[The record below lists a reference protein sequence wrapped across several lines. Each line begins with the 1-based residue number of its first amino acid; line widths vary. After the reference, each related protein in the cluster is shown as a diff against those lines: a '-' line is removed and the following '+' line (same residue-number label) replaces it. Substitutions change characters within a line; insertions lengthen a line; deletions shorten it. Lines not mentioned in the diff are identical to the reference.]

1 MTLAADGI
9 RREGAMVGAET
20 WTDAEGRRLDEGE
33 ALDRLA
39 AVRVVLLGERHDRP
53 EDHLWQARVIAGL
66 AARRRPVVVG
76 FEMFPRHARPAL
88 DAWVAGGL
96 DRAGFLA
103 ATRWPEV
110 WGMDA
115 DLYMPIFE
123 VCRAGG
129 IAMRGLN
136 VDRPVVSLVGRD
148 GWEALPE
155 AERDWLTPARPA
167 SAAYRRA
174 IFDLTGGVRPD
185 RRAQSPDD
193 PAFDRF
199 ARAQGVWDRAFACA
213 LAGILAETPAAL
225 AIGVIGR
232 GHLERRLGV
241 VEQLDDLRVGPALVA
256 LPDGPAGAG
265 DLMTAS

>member
-1 MTLAADGI
+1 
-9 RREGAMVGAET
+9 MVGAGG
-20 WTDAEGRRLDEGE
+20 WIDAAGARLDEGA

-39 AVRVVLLGERHDRP
+39 TARIALLGERHDRV

-96 DRAGFLA
+96 DRERFLEA
-103 ATRWPEV
+103 ARWREV
-110 WGMDA
+110 WGMDP

-123 VCRAGG
+123 LCRAEG

-136 VDRPVVSLVGRD
+136 VDRPLVSLIGRD

-155 AERDWLTPARPA
+155 AERGWLSPARPA
-167 SAAYRRA
+167 SPAYRRA

-185 RRAQSPDD
+185 RKAQSPED

-199 ARAQGVWDRAFACA
+199 ARAQGVWDRAFACGI
-213 LAGILAETPAAL
+213 AGILGETPEAL
-225 AIGVIGR
+225 AVGVIGR

-241 VEQLDDLRVGPALVA
+241 VEQLDDLGVGPALVA

-265 DLMTAS
+265 DLVIEN